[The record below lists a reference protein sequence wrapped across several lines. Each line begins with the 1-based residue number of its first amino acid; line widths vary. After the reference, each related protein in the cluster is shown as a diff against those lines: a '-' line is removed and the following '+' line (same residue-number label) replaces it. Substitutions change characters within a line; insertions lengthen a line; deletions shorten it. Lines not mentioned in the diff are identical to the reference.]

1 MGGAKGRGAFVTAVC
16 RFRHETQDVSSRQW
30 STCGGSRLRQVIARY
45 SRPAMASIWS
55 DEGKLAAWLEVELAA
70 TEAWAEL
77 GVVPVD
83 AARAIR
89 EGASVPAPER
99 VAELE
104 ATLHHDTAAFVDA
117 VAEQLGD
124 EGRWFHYGLTSSD
137 VVDTALSL
145 QIHAAG
151 RLILDDLDRAFAAVV
166 VRADEHRATLQMG
179 RTHGVHAEPTTFGLK
194 LAGWAFE
201 LDRGRRR
208 IARALEEIRVGKLS
222 GAVGTYA
229 ATDPEL
235 ERVACERLGLEPAPT
250 STQVIQRDRHA
261 ELLAALAVVASSL
274 DTFALEIRHLART
287 EVAEVQE
294 PFGRG
299 QKGSSAMPHKRNP
312 VVAERIC
319 GLARVVRGAAMVGLE
334 NVALWHERDISHS
347 SAERV
352 VIPDAFLAL
361 DYMLDRF
368 TWLVDG
374 LVVRTERMRRNLEA
388 SHSLFFSQRVL
399 LALVESGLARDEAYR
414 LVQRNAMR
422 AWDEELDFRELVRAD
437 DDIAGRIDLDA
448 VFDLGAYTRH
458 VDTVFARL
466 HALADTKEPV
476 HA

>member
-1 MGGAKGRGAFVTAVC
+1 
-16 RFRHETQDVSSRQW
+16 
-30 STCGGSRLRQVIARY
+30 
-45 SRPAMASIWS
+45 MASIWS
-55 DEGKLAAWLEVELAA
+55 DEGKLRAWLDVELAA
-70 TEAWAEL
+70 TAAWAEL
-77 GVVPVD
+77 GIVPED
-83 AARAIR
+83 AARALQER
-89 EGASVPAPER
+89 ATPPSPAR

-137 VVDTALSL
+137 VVDTALAL
-145 QIHAAG
+145 QIRSAG
-151 RLILDDLDRAFAAVV
+151 SLVLEGLDRALAVV
-166 VRADEHRATLQMG
+166 VARAEQHRATLQMG

-201 LDRGRRR
+201 LDRNRQR
-208 IARALEEIRVGKLS
+208 IARALEGMRVGKFS

-235 ERVACERLGLEPAPT
+235 ERIACERLGLEPAPT
-250 STQVIQRDRHA
+250 STQILQRDRHA
-261 ELLAALAVVASSL
+261 ELLTTLAIVASSL
-274 DTFALEIRHLART
+274 DKFALEIRNLART

-319 GLARVVRGAAMVGLE
+319 GLARVVRGAAVVGLE

-352 VIPDAFLAL
+352 VLPDAFFAV

-368 TWLVDG
+368 AWLIEG
-374 LVVRTERMRRNLEA
+374 LVVREERMRRNLEG
-388 SHSLFFSQRVL
+388 SHYLFFSQRVL
-399 LALVESGLARDEAYR
+399 LALVESGLSRDDAYR

-422 AWDEELDFRELVRAD
+422 AWDEELDFRELVRSD
-437 DDIAGRIDLDA
+437 DEVASCVDLDT
-448 VFDLGAYTRH
+448 VFDLDAYTRH

-466 HALADTKEPV
+466 SSLAVKEEPV
-476 HA
+476 HV

>member
-1 MGGAKGRGAFVTAVC
+1 M
-16 RFRHETQDVSSRQW
+16 
-30 STCGGSRLRQVIARY
+30 AR
-45 SRPAMASIWS
+45 IWS
-55 DEGKLAAWLEVELAA
+55 DEGKLRAWLEVELAA
-70 TEAWAEL
+70 TAAWAEL
-77 GVVPVD
+77 GVVPPE
-83 AARAIR
+83 AARALQDK
-89 EGASVPAPER
+89 AAPPTPER

-117 VAEQLGD
+117 VAGELGE

-137 VVDTALSL
+137 VVDTALAL
-145 QIHAAG
+145 QIREAG
-151 RLILDDLDRAFAAVV
+151 ALILEEIDRALAAVV
-166 VRADEHRATLQMG
+166 VRAEQHRATLQMG

-201 LDRGRRR
+201 LDRNRRR
-208 IARALEEIRVGKLS
+208 VARALEGMRVGKLS

-235 ERVACERLGLEPAPT
+235 ERIACERLGLEPAPT
-250 STQVIQRDRHA
+250 STQVLQRDRHA
-261 ELLAALAVVASSL
+261 ELLNTLAVVASSL
-274 DTFALEIRHLART
+274 DKFALEIRHLART

-294 PFGRG
+294 PFGSG

-319 GLARVVRGAAMVGLE
+319 GLARVVRAAAAVGLE

-352 VIPDAFLAL
+352 VVPDAFLAV

-368 TWLVDG
+368 TWLIEG
-374 LVVRTERMRRNLEA
+374 LIVREERMRRNLEA
-388 SHSLFFSQRVL
+388 SHFLFFSQRVL
-399 LALVESGLARDEAYR
+399 LALVESGLGRDDAYR

-422 AWDEELDFRELVRAD
+422 AWDEELDFRELVRRDEEISSRVA
-437 DDIAGRIDLDA
+437 LDA

-466 HALADTKEPV
+466 NSLAIREEPV

>member
-1 MGGAKGRGAFVTAVC
+1 
-16 RFRHETQDVSSRQW
+16 
-30 STCGGSRLRQVIARY
+30 VIARY
-45 SRPAMASIWS
+45 SRPAMARIWS

-70 TEAWAEL
+70 TAAWAEL
-77 GVVPVD
+77 GVVPEN
-83 AARAIR
+83 AASRIA
-89 EGASVPAPER
+89 EVTPPTAER

-117 VAEQLGD
+117 VAEQLGE

-145 QIHAAG
+145 QIREAG
-151 RLILDDLDRAFAAVV
+151 TLIVAGLDRAFAAVA
-166 VRADEHRATLQMG
+166 VRAEEHRETLQIG

-201 LDRGRRR
+201 LARGRERV
-208 IARALEEIRVGKLS
+208 ARALEGMRVGKLS

-235 ERVACERLGLEPAPT
+235 ERIACERLGLEPAPS
-250 STQVIQRDRHA
+250 STQILQRDRHA
-261 ELLAALAVVASSL
+261 ELLTALAVVASSL
-274 DTFALEIRHLART
+274 DAFALEIRHLART
-287 EVAEVQE
+287 EVGEVQE

-299 QKGSSAMPHKRNP
+299 QKGSSSMPHKRNP

-319 GLARVVRGAAMVGLE
+319 GLARVVRGCSLVGLE

-368 TWLVDG
+368 AWLVEG
-374 LVVRTERMRRNLEA
+374 LVVRPERMRRNLEA
-388 SHSLFFSQRVL
+388 SHFLFFSQRVL
-399 LALVESGLARDEAYR
+399 NALVESGLARDDAYR
-414 LVQRNAMR
+414 LVQRAAMR
-422 AWDEELDFRELVRAD
+422 AWEEELDFRELCRAD
-437 DDIAGRIDLDA
+437 DEIASRIDLGA
-448 VFDLGAYTRH
+448 TFDLGAYTRH
-458 VDTVFARL
+458 IDTIFARL
-466 HALADTKEPV
+466 EALKEEPLHA
-476 HA
+476 